1 MIKKLAMRALAL
13 FVASGLATIGAGSLY
28 GVEAAT
34 AIAIAG
40 TLAVATVLEKLARAY
55 VDDGKLE
62 QSEIDA
68 AFKDAANKG
77 KRK

>member
-1 MIKKLAMRALAL
+1 MIKQLALRALAV
-13 FVASGLATIGAGSLY
+13 FVASGLGTIGAGSLF

-34 AIAIAG
+34 AVGIAG

-55 VDDGKLE
+55 YSDGTLT
-62 QSEIDA
+62 QAEIED
-68 AFKDAANKG
+68 AFKDAEKG

>member
-1 MIKKLAMRALAL
+1 MIKQLALRALAL

-40 TLAVATVLEKLARAY
+40 TVAVATVLEKLARAY
-55 VDDGKLE
+55 YSDGNL
-62 QSEIDA
+62 SEAEIES
-68 AFKDAANKG
+68 AFKDAEKG

>member
-1 MIKKLAMRALAL
+1 MIRKLALRVLAV
-13 FVASGLATIGAGSLY
+13 FVASGLGTIGAGSLF

-34 AIAIAG
+34 AVGIAG

-55 VDDGKLE
+55 YADGKLDPT
-62 QSEIDA
+62 EIED
-68 AFKDAANKG
+68 AFKDAEKG